1 MSIAQRFTPKEWQ
14 EIHKDAA
21 DWRTPHMHLTLAL
34 IRALSPKASSN
45 AFVRLVKVSSS
56 PIADPSI
63 IVDLARCWNP
73 RCRKAHATR
82 FYANIR
88 LANTNPLSRAFIYD
102 FYDPAGSTCY
112 QEICNS
118 KLCVLQLYGI
128 TGSIKDALIE
138 QWNDI
143 GSRVFID
150 TFICESRIRRR
161 ALWIRRMGYL
171 NKPTLRKDRYSD
183 GLHVLGGFLYENK
196 RWGNDVLIS
205 PKQVFDLFFDAM
217 AAAKPNRRQEFIRR
231 LSRRIHTDEFRCEAN
246 LVLVSQ
252 LREALK
258 NDVKNLSLEE
268 INRRFV

>member
-1 MSIAQRFTPKEWQ
+1 
-14 EIHKDAA
+14 
-21 DWRTPHMHLTLAL
+21 MHLTLAL
-34 IRALSPKASSN
+34 IRALSPKAPSN
-45 AFVRLVKVSSS
+45 AFVRLVKASRS

-63 IVDLARCWNP
+63 VVDLARCWNP
-73 RCRKAHATR
+73 RCRKAHVTR

-88 LANTNPLSRAFIYD
+88 LTNTNPLSRAFIHD
-102 FYDPAGSTCY
+102 FYDPAGSACY

-118 KLCVLQLYGI
+118 KLCVLQLYGV

-138 QWNDI
+138 QWDDI

-150 TFICESRIRRR
+150 TFTCESRIRRR

-171 NKPTLRKDRYSD
+171 NEPTLRKDRYSD

-205 PKQVFDLFFDAM
+205 PKQVFDLFFDIMTAV
-217 AAAKPNRRQEFIRR
+217 PSQRRKNFIRR
-231 LSRRIHTDEFRCEAN
+231 LARRIKTDEFCGEAN
-246 LVLVSQ
+246 LVLLSQ

-268 INRRFV
+268 INRRFP